1 MIESLFN
8 FIPGGSEWI
17 IVIVA
22 AGVLLFG
29 AKKIPELAKTFGK
42 AKGEYKK
49 GEIEADK
56 ELKEFKESKD
66 QDFSI
71 SEIILSYNLFK
82 ESLYGLFFEKR
93 DDFTSNSAITLRVV
107 FPSSEL
113 KISFMLLP
121 LISPPTTR
129 ISCV

>member
-1 MIESLFN
+1 MIESVFN

-56 ELKEFKESKD
+56 EKIVTNLKSQLKNIKT
-66 QDFSI
+66 QMTT
-71 SEIILSYNLFK
+71 
-82 ESLYGLFFEKR
+82 EK
-93 DDFTSNSAITLRVV
+93 NNVEKQYKCGAI
-107 FPSSEL
+107 
-113 KISFMLLP
+113 
-121 LISPPTTR
+121 
-129 ISCV
+129 